1 MATPNYKGTGHPSN
15 GGSWLGSWLG
25 GTPSYKTVDKG
36 SSYAAGYTG
45 AGPAYKPAPAAVP
58 VPAAA
63 SVPSAAPS
71 PDVSESAEQNDTCG
85 CGPIAIVIPREVI
98 EQE

>member
-25 GTPSYKTVDKG
+25 GTPAYRSVDKG
-36 SSYAAGYTG
+36 ASNVAGYTG
-45 AGPAYKPAPAAVP
+45 AGPAYKPAPAAAP
-58 VPAAA
+58 SPAAA
-63 SVPSAAPS
+63 S
-71 PDVSESAEQNDTCG
+71 PDVTQSAEQDDACG

>member
-15 GGSWLGSWLG
+15 GSSWLGSWLG

-45 AGPAYKPAPAAVP
+45 AGPAYKPAPAAVA
-58 VPAAA
+58 PAAA
-63 SVPSAAPS
+63 SAPAAPS
-71 PDVSESAEQNDTCG
+71 LDVNESAEQNDACG